1 MLAPGDRLPIIHLW
15 LTSDAGSI
23 GSGFHDILTS
33 IVSLRSVLLVDS
45 DPAVH
50 EVLAD
55 TFRREDRHIA
65 DFYDGAAAL
74 AQLRAAPCDLM
85 VAGQAA
91 NGLDGLKLLRRARAI
106 RPELKVIVTG
116 DPDPARVVAAIR
128 HRAYSYFHK
137 PLAPHQ
143 LGDMVQQALEVESWK
158 DDIRVVSAR
167 PEWLTLDVRCKLD
180 AADRTTHYLRE
191 LQADVPL
198 QTREDISVAF
208 RELLMNA
215 IEHGG
220 KYDPRKRVRLSLL
233 RTSRS
238 VIVHIH
244 DPGSGFSLD
253 FLPHAAISNPDGA
266 PTRHVEI
273 RAEKGVRPGGFGIL
287 MSRNLVDDL
296 LYNERGNAVLFVKYL

>member
-1 MLAPGDRLPIIHLW
+1 
-15 LTSDAGSI
+15 
-23 GSGFHDILTS
+23 
-33 IVSLRSVLLVDS
+33 VSLRSVLLVDS

-50 EVLAD
+50 QVLTDSLARQD
-55 TFRREDRHIA
+55 RRLKDV
-65 DFYDGAAAL
+65 YDAHDAL
-74 AQLRAAPCDLM
+74 EQLRSSPCDLM
-85 VAGQAA
+85 VAGQGR

-116 DPDPARVVAAIR
+116 EPDPMRVVGAIR

-137 PLAPHQ
+137 PLTPGPLAE
-143 LGDMVQQALEVESWK
+143 MVQQALEAESWK

-167 PEWLTLDVRCKLD
+167 PEWLTLDVRCKID
-180 AADRTTHYLRE
+180 AADRTTHFLRE
-191 LQADVPL
+191 IETDLPF
-198 QTREDISVAF
+198 QTREDIAVAF

-215 IEHGG
+215 VEHGG
-220 KYDPRKRVRLSLL
+220 KYDARKRVRLSLL

-253 FLPHAAISNPDGA
+253 FLPHAAISNPDGS

-273 RAEKGVRPGGFGIL
+273 RAEQGQRPGGFGIL

-296 LYNERGNAVLFVKYL
+296 LYNERGNAVMFVKYL